1 MTADRKPPHAG
12 LDYQGR
18 HADIAPPSAPLWL
31 RVVIGVLGSA
41 ASVSLLLI
49 LLGL

>member
-18 HADIAPPSAPLWL
+18 HADIEQPDAPRWA
-31 RVVIGVLGSA
+31 RAAIGVLCSA
-41 ASVSLLLI
+41 ALITLLLI

>member
-1 MTADRKPPHAG
+1 MKRNKPPFLG

-18 HADIAPPSAPLWL
+18 HADIEQPLEPRWWRVLVWL
-31 RVVIGVLGSA
+31 MVGA
-41 ASVSLLLI
+41 ACLSLLLI

>member
-1 MTADRKPPHAG
+1 MRSSKPPHEG

-18 HADIAPPSAPLWL
+18 HADIEQPGAPLWL
-31 RVVIGVLGSA
+31 RVFIGVLGSA